1 MMEPS
6 RQPIA
11 HENFAL
17 AFFRQSIL
25 KRNDELFGSEIY
37 AKATQQEIPLNKGYQ
52 LLHLDHPLA
61 IYREVLMRI
70 QLNAL
75 SQIETLPS
83 PSAHLPNKLFMTMN
97 QSALLDKTF
106 IKELNDAQVTLSK
119 HEQQLIPCINSSSF
133 LSFNLKEKRTIIDHI
148 HLLKDNG
155 IEIAFDGYDLSDDST
170 AKLIS
175 PMLFD
180 YIKVDL
186 TKSNFDIMVDNN
198 QDFFNRSY
206 DRLSGMIHDSKIK
219 FVADRVE
226 HKALHTLARS
236 MPFDFFQGRYYSPTE
251 LI

>member
-1 MMEPS
+1 MEPG
-6 RQPIA
+6 RQLMEQ
-11 HENFAL
+11 ENFAL
-17 AFFRQSIL
+17 VFFRQSIL

-37 AKATQQEIPLNKGYQ
+37 AKATKQETPLNKGYQ
-52 LLHLDHPLA
+52 QLNPDHPLVT
-61 IYREVLMRI
+61 YREVLTRI

-75 SQIETLPS
+75 SQIEAIPS
-83 PSAHLPNKLFMTMN
+83 PSVPSNKLFVTMN
-97 QSALLDKTF
+97 QSALLDKAF
-106 IKELNDAQVTLSK
+106 IKEMNDAQVVLK
-119 HEQQLIPCINSSSF
+119 KYDQQLIPSINSSSF
-133 LSFNLKEKRTIIDHI
+133 LSFNLKEKRTIINHI

-155 IEIAFDGYDLSDDST
+155 IEIAFDGYDLSDDS
-170 AKLIS
+170 AEKLIS

-186 TKSNFDIMVDNN
+186 TKSNFDIMVENS

-206 DRLSGMIHDSKIK
+206 DCLSSMIHTSKIK

>member
-1 MMEPS
+1 MEPS
-6 RQPIA
+6 RQAIV

-17 AFFRQSIL
+17 VFFRQSIL

-37 AKATQQEIPLNKGYQ
+37 AKATKQETPLNKGYQ
-52 LLHLDHPLA
+52 QLHSDHPLA
-61 IYREVLMRI
+61 TYYEVLTRI

-75 SQIETLPS
+75 SQIEATPS
-83 PSAHLPNKLFMTMN
+83 RSAPAPNKLFVTMN
-97 QSALLDKTF
+97 QSALLDKAL
-106 IKELNDAQVTLSK
+106 IKEMNEAQAILKK
-119 HEQQLIPCINSSSF
+119 HEQQLIPSINSSSF
-133 LSFNLKEKRTIIDHI
+133 LSFNLKEKRTIINHI

-170 AKLIS
+170 EKLIS
-175 PMLFD
+175 LSLFD

-186 TKSNFDIMVDNN
+186 TKSNFDIMVENS

-206 DRLSGMIHDSKIK
+206 DCLSGMIHDSKIK

-236 MPFDFFQGRYYSPTE
+236 MPFEFFQGRYYSPTE

>member
-6 RQPIA
+6 RQA
-11 HENFAL
+11 MVQENFAL
-17 AFFRQSIL
+17 VFFRQSIL

-37 AKATQQEIPLNKGYQ
+37 AKATKQETPLNKGYQ
-52 LLHLDHPLA
+52 QLHPDHPLA
-61 IYREVLMRI
+61 TYREVLTRI

-75 SQIETLPS
+75 SQIEAMPS
-83 PSAHLPNKLFMTMN
+83 PSAQAPNKLFVTMN
-97 QSALLDKTF
+97 QSALLDKAL
-106 IKELNDAQVTLSK
+106 IKEMNDAQAVLKK
-119 HEQQLIPCINSSSF
+119 HEQQLIPSINNSAF
-133 LSFNLKEKRTIIDHI
+133 LSFNLKEKRTIINHI

-170 AKLIS
+170 EKLIS
-175 PMLFD
+175 PTLFD

-186 TKSNFDIMVDNN
+186 TKSNFDIMVENS

>member
-6 RQPIA
+6 RQAMEQENIA
-11 HENFAL
+11 L
-17 AFFRQSIL
+17 VFFRQSIL
-25 KRNDELFGSEIY
+25 KRNDELFGSDIY
-37 AKATQQEIPLNKGYQ
+37 AKAMRQDTPLNKGYQ
-52 LLHLDHPLA
+52 QLHPDHPLA
-61 IYREVLMRI
+61 TYREVLSRV

-75 SQIETLPS
+75 AQIKAIPTP
-83 PSAHLPNKLFMTMN
+83 HKLFVTMN
-97 QSALLDKTF
+97 PSALLDKTL
-106 IKELNDAQVTLSK
+106 IKEMNEAQTALKK
-119 HEQQLIPCINSSSF
+119 HEQQLIPSINSSLL
-133 LSFNLKEKRTIIDHI
+133 LSLNLKEKRTIINHI

-155 IEIAFDGYDLSDDST
+155 IEIAFEGYDLSDNT
-170 AKLIS
+170 AEKLIS

-186 TKSNFDIMVDNN
+186 TQSNFDIMVENN

-206 DRLSGMIHDSKIK
+206 DCLSGMIHDSKIK

-226 HKALHTLARS
+226 YKALHTLARS

>member
-1 MMEPS
+1 MEPG
-6 RQPIA
+6 RQPIV

-17 AFFRQSIL
+17 VFFRQSIL

-37 AKATQQEIPLNKGYQ
+37 AKATKQETPLNKGYQ
-52 LLHLDHPLA
+52 QLHSDHPLA
-61 IYREVLMRI
+61 IYHEVLTRI

-75 SQIETLPS
+75 SKSEAI
-83 PSAHLPNKLFMTMN
+83 PSAQTPNKLFVNMN
-97 QSALLDKTF
+97 QSALLDKAL
-106 IKELNDAQVTLSK
+106 IKEMNDAQALLKK
-119 HEQQLIPCINSSSF
+119 HEQQLIPSINNSSL
-133 LSFNLKEKRTIIDHI
+133 LSFNLKEKRTIINHI

-170 AKLIS
+170 EKLIS
-175 PMLFD
+175 LTLFD

-186 TKSNFDIMVDNN
+186 TKSNFDIMVENS
-198 QDFFNRSY
+198 QDFFDRSY
-206 DRLSGMIHDSKIK
+206 DCLSGMIHDSKIK

>member
-1 MMEPS
+1 MMEPG
-6 RQPIA
+6 RQLMEQ
-11 HENFAL
+11 ENFAL
-17 AFFRQSIL
+17 VFFRQSIL

-37 AKATQQEIPLNKGYQ
+37 AKATKQETPLNKGYQ
-52 LLHLDHPLA
+52 QLNPDHPLVT
-61 IYREVLMRI
+61 YREVLTRI

-75 SQIETLPS
+75 SQIEAIPS
-83 PSAHLPNKLFMTMN
+83 PSVPSNKLFVTMN
-97 QSALLDKTF
+97 QSALLDKAF
-106 IKELNDAQVTLSK
+106 IKEMNDAQVVLK
-119 HEQQLIPCINSSSF
+119 KYDQQLIPSINSSSF
-133 LSFNLKEKRTIIDHI
+133 LSFNLKEKRTIINHI

-155 IEIAFDGYDLSDDST
+155 IEIAFDGYDLSDDS
-170 AKLIS
+170 AEKLIS

-186 TKSNFDIMVDNN
+186 TKSNFDIMVENS

-206 DRLSGMIHDSKIK
+206 DCLSSMIHTSKIK

>member
-1 MMEPS
+1 MMEPG
-6 RQPIA
+6 RQPIVQ
-11 HENFAL
+11 ENFAL
-17 AFFRQSIL
+17 VFFRQSIL

-37 AKATQQEIPLNKGYQ
+37 AKATKQETPLNKGYQ
-52 LLHLDHPLA
+52 QLHPDHPLTT
-61 IYREVLMRI
+61 YREVLTRI

-75 SQIETLPS
+75 SQSEAIPS
-83 PSAHLPNKLFMTMN
+83 LSAQTPNKLFVTMN
-97 QSALLDKTF
+97 QSALLDKAL
-106 IKELNDAQVTLSK
+106 IKEMNDAQAVLKK
-119 HEQQLIPCINSSSF
+119 HDQQLIPSINSSSF
-133 LSFNLKEKRTIIDHI
+133 VSFNLKEKRTIINHI

-155 IEIAFDGYDLSDDST
+155 IEVAFDGYDLSDDST
-170 AKLIS
+170 EKLIS
-175 PMLFD
+175 PTLFD

-186 TKSNFDIMVDNN
+186 TKSNFDIMVENS

-206 DRLSGMIHDSKIK
+206 DCLSGMIHDSKIK